1 MADWIIWAV
10 VTAALIA
17 LACWKF
23 EKLTDW
29 IADKFLPHL
38 EDDQLQRAIDEWN
51 ERHKR

>member
-10 VTAALIA
+10 VTALLIA

-23 EKLTDW
+23 EALTNW
-29 IADKFLPHL
+29 IAEKFLPHL